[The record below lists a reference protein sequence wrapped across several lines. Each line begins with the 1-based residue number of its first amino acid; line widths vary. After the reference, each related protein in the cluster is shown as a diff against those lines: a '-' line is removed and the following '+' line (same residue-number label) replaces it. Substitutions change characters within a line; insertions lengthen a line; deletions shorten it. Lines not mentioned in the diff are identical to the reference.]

1 MIVERKE
8 AQLCLVFFAGPA
20 KSPLFP
26 VQVGDP
32 AVCPL
37 QVGFSLQRPSVF
49 KDRFLTLA
57 SPGQGLRLELM
68 GPIRIRIELFDWLV
82 ETLCRFTIGLRPHV
96 LRVCPFGRSR
106 GNGLQ
111 LSRSVFI
118 LSQCEQRGTQ
128 PEVGLGQVGLYSER
142 ASQGHK
148 SLLEPS
154 DSIITDTEK
163 QRGSPLVP
171 IQLQG
176 PFQRRYGRLESI
188 REIIDKAQ
196 AL

>member
-1 MIVERKE
+1 M
-8 AQLCLVFFAGPA
+8 
-20 KSPLFP
+20 
-26 VQVGDP
+26 
-32 AVCPL
+32 CPL
-37 QVGFSLQRPSVF
+37 QVGFSLQRLSVF

-68 GPIRIRIELFDWLV
+68 GPIRIRIELFDSLV
-82 ETLCRFTIGLRPHV
+82 ETLCRFTIGLRQHV

-111 LSRSVFI
+111 LNRSVFI

-163 QRGSPLVP
+163 QCGSPSSTARSPAAHHLRAARCAP
-171 IQLQG
+171 D
-176 PFQRRYGRLESI
+176 RRARPSTRRRTGR
-188 REIIDKAQ
+188 A
-196 AL
+196 AAA